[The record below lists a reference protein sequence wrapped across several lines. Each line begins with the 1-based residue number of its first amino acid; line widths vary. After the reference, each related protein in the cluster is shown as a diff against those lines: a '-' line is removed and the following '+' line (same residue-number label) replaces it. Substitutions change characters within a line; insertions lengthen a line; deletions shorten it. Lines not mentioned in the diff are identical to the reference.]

1 MSEESSGEQREALE
15 TADADLRLWEQ
26 RARELS
32 RPGYRVTV
40 MGLRDEGD
48 ELPAEWEG
56 GL

>member
-1 MSEESSGEQREALE
+1 MAEESSGELREARE
-15 TADADLRLWEQ
+15 TADADLSLWER

-40 MGLRDEGD
+40 MGRRDEGD

>member
-1 MSEESSGEQREALE
+1 MAEESSGELREARE
-15 TADADLRLWEQ
+15 TADADLSLWER

>member
-1 MSEESSGEQREALE
+1 MAEESSGEQREARE
-15 TADADLRLWEQ
+15 MADADLRLWER

-40 MGLRDEGD
+40 MGSRDEGD
-48 ELPAEWEG
+48 ELPAEWES

>member
-15 TADADLRLWEQ
+15 MADADLRLWER

>member
-1 MSEESSGEQREALE
+1 MAEESSVEQREARE
-15 TADADLRLWEQ
+15 VADADLRLWE
-26 RARELS
+26 RMARELS

-40 MGLRDEGD
+40 MGLRNEGD